1 MTLFHSQ
8 IKTNMKRQP
17 VESSNLKSVGFDKG
31 SSTLEVE
38 FHSGKVYSY
47 CPVSE
52 GMYDELMAA
61 DSVGSH
67 FAKAIKANDKL
78 TVLEIKPK

>member
-1 MTLFHSQ
+1 
-8 IKTNMKRQP
+8 MKRQP
-17 VESSNLKSVGFDKG
+17 VESSNLKSIGFDEK

-47 CPVSE
+47 CPVSK
-52 GMYDELMAA
+52 GMHEELMAA
-61 DSVGSH
+61 DSIGSH
-67 FAKAIKANDKL
+67 FAKAIKTNNRL